1 MSAQDTE
8 VGGYRLIR
16 EIGRG
21 GFGSVHLA
29 EAPGGGGL
37 AAVKLLHVAPDTDP
51 RFARMFAD
59 EVDAARRIS
68 PFCVAQILDADPH
81 ADQPWI
87 ASEYIEGRTLAEEI
101 RADGPRTGADLQ
113 RLAVSTATALTA
125 IHRAGIVH
133 RDLKPQNIMMAP
145 DGPRVIDFGIARA
158 FEETARFTAT
168 AKIGTLHYMA
178 PERLDD
184 APHLT
189 PAIDVFAWG
198 AVIVYAASGRHAFSG
213 DRQTAVVKRI
223 LMDEPD
229 CSGVPDELRDL
240 VARCLAKDPE
250 DRPSA
255 HRVLNTLLG
264 FSEDGPDVDT
274 ALNRGNTAATRVMAT
289 DADPLPPTR
298 WETGKVTREDTA
310 SPSVPAGDSGAEEE
324 EEAGPDRTATPSG
337 PASPPYRFAGRL
349 HHGVGELAEAMTAD
363 MDAAAEVFADADERA
378 ALAAWIIEDL
388 GDTRIDRSLLRK
400 PPKDPDHTALIFIAQ
415 ARPDLPPVFEGEDM
429 SLSRFREECENEALD
444 PLDEPVDP
452 DADPIEF
459 MKILAAYE
467 CRDPEHGCAPRSGCA
482 ELRTLIEDVRSATS
496 AFEDIRHPYRTWAQ
510 GSEHGKEEAFDLQVA
525 EVMFARALLTPERWR
540 RLVDE
545 DRASLEKEWRST
557 LPPDPPHD
565 ATLPERVAHDLVVRL
580 LCRVLRDLATRHTE
594 LNAKKTRLEEF
605 VAARRKANE
614 ALSNE
619 GVGVGFFLAAIV
631 FGLVG
636 WMRLAPGQEPRI
648 GEATLAAIVA
658 LIVTV
663 SATMIDS
670 SAKAKAILKD
680 VTDPYAHV
688 KDPKEKLRRAN
699 QAIGSVIREIRKLD
713 TARKKLPRR
722 SRNT

>member
-29 EAPGGGGL
+29 EAPGGGL
-37 AAVKLLHVAPDTDP
+37 AAVKLLHAAPDTDP

-68 PFCVAQILDADPH
+68 PFCVARVLDADPH

-133 RDLKPQNIMMAP
+133 RDLKPENIMMAA

-184 APHLT
+184 VPHLT

-213 DRQTAVVKRI
+213 DRQTAVIKRI
-223 LMDEPD
+223 LVDQPD

-240 VARCLAKDPE
+240 VTRCLAKEPG

-264 FSEDGPDVDT
+264 FPEDGADVDT
-274 ALNRGNTAATRVMAT
+274 ALNRGNTAATEEIR
-289 DADPLPPTR
+289 PLPPTR
-298 WETGKVTREDTA
+298 WETGKVTREDQA
-310 SPSVPAGDSGAEEE
+310 SPSAPTVDSGAGETE
-324 EEAGPDRTATPSG
+324 PDPTATSSDPV
-337 PASPPYRFAGRL
+337 SPPYRFAGRL

-363 MDAAAEVFADADERA
+363 IDAASEVFTDTDERA

-400 PPKDPDHTALIFIAQ
+400 PPKDPDLTVFTFVSQ

-429 SLSRFREECENEALD
+429 SLSRFREEYENEASD
-444 PLDEPVDP
+444 PLDDPVDP

-459 MKILAAYE
+459 MKVLAAYD
-467 CRDPEHGCAPRSGCA
+467 CRDPEHGCVRGDGCA
-482 ELRTLIEDVRSATS
+482 ELRTLIDDVRSTTS
-496 AFEDIRHPYRTWAQ
+496 AFEDIRHPYRAWVQ
-510 GSEHGKEEAFDLQVA
+510 GSKHGKEEAFDLQIA
-525 EVMFARALLTPERWR
+525 EVMFVRALLAPEQWR
-540 RLVDE
+540 RLADE
-545 DRASLEKEWRST
+545 DRASLEEEWRAV
-557 LPPDPPHD
+557 LPADPPHD
-565 ATLPERVAHDLVVRL
+565 APLPERVAHSLVIRL
-580 LCRVLRDLATRHTE
+580 LCRVLRDMAARHRKLSARRE
-594 LNAKKTRLEEF
+594 RLE
-605 VAARRKANE
+605 AYLPARRKANKVE
-614 ALSNE
+614 SDARFITLNTIA
-619 GVGVGFFLAAIV
+619 AAIV
-631 FGLVG
+631 FGVVG
-636 WMRLAPGQEPRI
+636 WAGLSPDEGPRVATAI
-648 GEATLAAIVA
+648 GTAIFA
-658 LIVTV
+658 YFV
-663 SATMIDS
+663 SGGILLYI
-670 SAKAKAILKD
+670 AKEILKD

-688 KDPKEKLRRAN
+688 KDPK
-699 QAIGSVIREIRKLD
+699 
-713 TARKKLPRR
+713 KKLERAKKAIASLGEEIDALGRAREGLPSPDRGG
-722 SRNT
+722 